1 MHGPKGILNQQLF
14 GFVYHHHIA
23 VGIQIGVNR
32 KDGQHFGPIACP
44 SVTVLV
50 VIFYGG
56 FTALRVGSYDL
67 VDGFTKVGI
76 GFRNDFRNADAV
88 WVAGFISKQN
98 AHRGADHRRSSAD
111 DHSQQ
116 QHHAAGT
123 EQGQQRCSCLPGC
136 TSKQHPDGTHQVA
149 KQGLQSGGSCLL
161 G

>member
-50 VIFYGG
+50 VIFHGG

-76 GFRNDFRNADAV
+76 GFSNDFRNADAV

-98 AHRGADHRRSSAD
+98 THR
-111 DHSQQ
+111 
-116 QHHAAGT
+116 
-123 EQGQQRCSCLPGC
+123 
-136 TSKQHPDGTHQVA
+136 
-149 KQGLQSGGSCLL
+149 
-161 G
+161 